1 VHQDRRRHFCRQSKK
16 DHCPSG
22 KSRRNSGQANTAS
35 GLSCSESPV
44 APGKLDSP
52 TEGNAFTKNDIPP
65 FDGPG
70 PFHHCLMAFFQS
82 CTARWFSWGFSVGG
96 NSSAQAPEKQ
106 ATQKTPA
113 SNKQR
118 HA

>member
-1 VHQDRRRHFCRQSKK
+1 
-16 DHCPSG
+16 
-22 KSRRNSGQANTAS
+22 
-35 GLSCSESPV
+35 
-44 APGKLDSP
+44 
-52 TEGNAFTKNDIPP
+52 
-65 FDGPG
+65 
-70 PFHHCLMAFFQS
+70 MAFFQS